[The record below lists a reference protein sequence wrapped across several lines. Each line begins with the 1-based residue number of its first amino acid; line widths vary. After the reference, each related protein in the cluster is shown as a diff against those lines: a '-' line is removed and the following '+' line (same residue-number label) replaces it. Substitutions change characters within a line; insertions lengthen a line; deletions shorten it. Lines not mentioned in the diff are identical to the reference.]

1 MQSTK
6 TPSRDPGTGMIDLQ
20 PGLQATSNTNRLI
33 RCYPQL
39 PVRIREPDPVLP
51 ELWPTHRWRT
61 ESKHQSGNEDAT
73 DLPRRGWAMN
83 RRRERSSK
91 WREATGGEAM
101 SAIDDRSGE
110 TSISNT
116 RRLTEK

>member
-1 MQSTK
+1 
-6 TPSRDPGTGMIDLQ
+6 MIDLQ
-20 PGLQATSNTNRLI
+20 PDLQATSNTNRLI

-39 PVRIREPDPVLP
+39 LVQIREPDPVLP
-51 ELWPTHRWRT
+51 ELRPTHRWRT

-73 DLPRRGWAMN
+73 DLPQRGCAMN
-83 RRRERSSK
+83 RRRERSNK
-91 WREATGGEAM
+91 WREAAGGEAM

-110 TSISNT
+110 TSISNK